1 MSEHYG
7 RLSVKISLPQHL
19 MPFRRIWQI
28 LTRPQGRKTK
38 IFRSRG
44 AKIVQNSLGA
54 VRFFNLERQNWLK
67 TTRGGPI
74 CQCSCWMPFICQFS
88 DSPVSFIWYR
98 PCPGI
103 KRTLQTIVS
112 SSIPLCALKY
122 HLKVAVTKGAKI
134 CFSSP
139 IKAVIDMCVKKEK

>member
-1 MSEHYG
+1 MIKQCTIKS
-7 RLSVKISLPQHL
+7 
-19 MPFRRIWQI
+19 
-28 LTRPQGRKTK
+28 
-38 IFRSRG
+38 FRSYLKTCLCNSSFLR
-44 AKIVQNSLGA
+44 APKLSKNSLGA
-54 VRFFNLERQNWLK
+54 VRFFNLERQNCLK

-112 SSIPLCALKY
+112 SSIPLSALKY
-122 HLKVAVTKGAKI
+122 HRNVAVTKGAKI

-139 IKAVIDMCVKKEK
+139 IKAVIDMCVMWIKKEK